1 MTEIDK
7 DMRELDRL
15 KSERLTKKNDVDA
28 MEEHIGKV
36 LEVMFLLVVI
46 KKIIWFKDISDIEK
60 VFQCLFLVFHLY
72 DLGTW

>member
-46 KKIIWFKDISDIEK
+46 KKK
-60 VFQCLFLVFHLY
+60 LY
-72 DLGTW
+72 DLKIFQILRKYFSVCSWCFIFMT